1 MASTNSH
8 LAFQVK
14 RSIPELVV
22 PAKPT
27 PHEVKKLSDIDDQ
40 ESMRF
45 QVPVIWFYR
54 NNSSNNPSM
63 EEKDPVK
70 VIREALGKALVYY
83 YPLAGRL
90 IEDRNKKLMVN
101 CNGQGVLFIE
111 ANADVTFD
119 QLGHTIQPPSPFLNE
134 FLYNVPGSD
143 GILGCPLILIQVTRL
158 LCGGFILALRL
169 NHTMCDGSG
178 LCLFMN
184 TLAEMA
190 KGAQHPTIPPV
201 WERELLNA
209 RNPPRIT
216 RIHHEFPQE
225 TTDDHRELD
234 DDLDLTNMV
243 QFPFFLNSNQIRVI
257 RNHLPPHLRSN
268 CTRFELITACLWRCR
283 TLALNLDPEEV
294 VQISGVVN
302 GRGKNSNKGLNL
314 PVGYYGNAFAYPSA
328 VSKAGIL
335 CRNPLGYAVEL
346 VKKAKSEM
354 DEEYIRSVADLMVI
368 RGRPP
373 FKITKRHLVVSD
385 LTRSGLDKIDFGWG
399 LPRHAGVAMGFPPIS
414 FFMNYKV
421 GGEDGVVM
429 PIWLPLFSVERFRQ
443 EVKKMTIED
452 PDMHE
457 ITEARHVR
465 LTSML

>member
-1 MASTNSH
+1 MASINSH

-14 RSIPELVV
+14 RCIPELVV

-27 PHEVKKLSDIDDQ
+27 PNEVKKLSDIDDQ
-40 ESMRF
+40 ESARF

-54 NNSSNNPSM
+54 NNSSNNPSVQG
-63 EEKDPVK
+63 KDPVK

-90 IEDRNKKLMVN
+90 IEDRNRKLMVD

-111 ANADVTFD
+111 ANADITFD

-169 NHTMCDGSG
+169 NHTMCDAFG
-178 LCLFMN
+178 LHQFIN

-216 RIHHEFPQE
+216 RIHHEYPHE
-225 TTDDHRELD
+225 TTDDHQQLR
-234 DDLDLTNMV
+234 DDLDQTNMV
-243 QFPFFLNSNQIRVI
+243 QFPLFLNSNQIRAI
-257 RNHLPPHLRSN
+257 RSHLPPHLRST
-268 CTRFELITACLWRCR
+268 CSRYELLTACLWRCR

-294 VQISGVVN
+294 VQISGIVN
-302 GRGKNSNKGLNL
+302 GRGKKSNKGLIL
-314 PVGYYGNAFAYPSA
+314 PVGYYGNGFAYPSA
-328 VSKAGIL
+328 VSKAGFL
-335 CRNPLGYAVEL
+335 CKNPLGYAVEL
-346 VKKAKSEM
+346 VKKAKSIM

-373 FKITKRHLVVSD
+373 FKITKGHLVVSD
-385 LTRSGLDKIDFGWG
+385 VTKAAFDTIDFGWG
-399 LPRHAGVAMGFPPIS
+399 LPEHAGVATGFPLIT
-414 FFMNYKV
+414 FFMKYKV

-429 PIWLPLFSVERFRQ
+429 PIWLPLLAVERFRQ
-443 EVKKMTIED
+443 EVKKITTEA
-452 PDMHE
+452 PDMYE
-457 ITEARHVR
+457 ITETHLVR
-465 LTSML
+465 LTSRL

>member
-1 MASTNSH
+1 MASINSH

-14 RSIPELVV
+14 RCIPELVV

-27 PHEVKKLSDIDDQ
+27 PNEVKKLSDIDDQ

-63 EEKDPVK
+63 QGKDPVK

-90 IEDRNKKLMVN
+90 IEDRNRKLMVD

-111 ANADVTFD
+111 ANADITFD

-169 NHTMCDGSG
+169 NHTMCDAFG
-178 LCLFMN
+178 LHQFIN

-201 WERELLNA
+201 WKRELLNA

-216 RIHHEFPQE
+216 RIHHEYPHE
-225 TTDDHRELD
+225 TTDDHQQLR
-234 DDLDLTNMV
+234 DDLDQTNMV
-243 QFPFFLNSNQIRVI
+243 QFPLILNSNQIRAI
-257 RNHLPPHLRSN
+257 RSHLPPHLRST
-268 CTRFELITACLWRCR
+268 CSRYELLTACLWRCR

-294 VQISGVVN
+294 VQISGIVN
-302 GRGKNSNKGLNL
+302 GRGKKSNKGLIV

-328 VSKAGIL
+328 VSKAGFL
-335 CRNPLGYAVEL
+335 CKNPLGYAVEL
-346 VKKAKSEM
+346 VKKAKSIM

-373 FKITKRHLVVSD
+373 FKITKGHLVVSD
-385 LTRSGLDKIDFGWG
+385 VTNAAFDKIDFGWG
-399 LPRHAGVAMGFPPIS
+399 LPEHAGVATGFPLIT
-414 FFMNYKV
+414 FFMKYKV

-429 PIWLPLFSVERFRQ
+429 PIWLPLLAVERFRQ
-443 EVKKMTIED
+443 EVKKITTEA
-452 PDMHE
+452 PDMYQ
-457 ITEARHVR
+457 ITETHLVR
-465 LTSML
+465 LTSRL

>member
-22 PAKPT
+22 PEKAT

-40 ESMRF
+40 ESLRF
-45 QVPVIWFYR
+45 LIPVIWFYR

-63 EEKDPVK
+63 EGKDPVK

-90 IEDRNKKLMVN
+90 IEDRNKKLVVD

-134 FLYNVPGSD
+134 FLHNVPGSD

-169 NHTMCDGSG
+169 NHTMCDAFG
-178 LCLFMN
+178 LYQFMN

-201 WERELLNA
+201 WKRELLNA

-216 RIHHEFPQE
+216 RIHYEYPHE
-225 TTDDHRELD
+225 TTDDHQQLHDGLD
-234 DDLDLTNMV
+234 QTNMV
-243 QFPFFLNSNQIRVI
+243 QFPLFLNSNQIRGI
-257 RNHLPPHLRSN
+257 RSHLPSHLRSA
-268 CTRFELITACLWRCR
+268 CSRYELLTACLWRCR

-294 VQISGVVN
+294 VQISGLVN
-302 GRGKNSNKGLNL
+302 GRGKKSNKGLNL

-328 VSKAGIL
+328 VSKAGVL
-335 CRNPLGYAVEL
+335 CKNPLGYAVEL
-346 VKKAKSEM
+346 VKKAKSEV
-354 DEEYIRSVADLMVI
+354 DEEYLRSVADLMVI

-373 FKITKRHLVVSD
+373 FKITKGHLVVSD
-385 LTRSGLDKIDFGWG
+385 VTGAALDKIDFGWG
-399 LPRHAGVAMGFPPIS
+399 LPEHAGPATGFTLIS
-414 FFMNYKV
+414 FFMKYKV

-429 PIWLPLFSVERFRQ
+429 PICLPLFAVDRFRQ
-443 EVKKMTIED
+443 EVKKITTEA
-452 PDMHE
+452 PDMYE
-457 ITEARHVR
+457 ITEAHLVR
-465 LTSML
+465 LTSRF